1 MQQVSFLH
9 TVIKILHISVRTDT
23 TKHYIGKSTFAYA
36 IKLQGPDP
44 NLIFDSSYFTFEF
57 NQVEYTRADTQKG

>member
-1 MQQVSFLH
+1 M
-9 TVIKILHISVRTDT
+9 
-23 TKHYIGKSTFAYA
+23 HYIGESTFAYA

-57 NQVEYTRADTQKG
+57 NQVEHTRANTQKG